1 MIRRRNTIGALLAG
15 VLSLAVGVAPAAATQ
30 GINSFSTSVSTSQAG
45 GHPDMTTSFTLDS
58 PGAPEAARNIE
69 FNAPEGVFGNPNAA
83 TKCPRADFAL
93 MSCTPNSQVG
103 TMTLRANVNAIP
115 NHLLGTAPI
124 FVIEP
129 EVHQTALFAIYVP
142 ELHIPILIPVTV
154 RTGGDYGLRFTV
166 SEISQQTPLA
176 GADMT
181 FWGFPAEDAHNNQR
195 FARGGPGEPAGC
207 PGLPDTTC
215 ITGATRSTLPDRPLT
230 SNPTV
235 CTGQTLVTSLTIQTY
250 QTPED
255 RSEAQSSYPPVTG
268 CEKVTFAPVLQA
280 GVTTPETDAPS
291 GLDVVLRA
299 PQFLGRA
306 ASPSHIKQGRV
317 TLPPGLT
324 VNPDAADGQ
333 TACTDA
339 QAKFGQDVPS
349 ECPETSKIGTF
360 EISTPALDGPLQGS
374 LYLGEPKPGNQYRVV
389 MVANGFGINAKL
401 VSSVVP
407 DPETGQVTLVTQEL
421 PQVSF
426 EEFRL
431 HLFSADRGL
440 MATPTHCSLYPVEA
454 QFFPWNDALADQTS
468 RQFFSLSSGPGGRP
482 CPDTQRPFSPR
493 LAAGTTHPVAGAFS
507 DFSLKLDRDDGD
519 QFIRDLNFTMPEGFT
534 GSLRGIAY
542 CPEGSIQAAINN
554 TGRTEQA
561 TPSCPAA
568 AQVGTSNV
576 ASGPGTHPFH
586 SIGRMYLAGP
596 LKGAPIS
603 LVVVTPAL
611 AGPYDYGVVV
621 VRVALNID
629 PQTAQ
634 VRAVSDTVPLII
646 GGIPL
651 RMRSIRVNIDRPNF
665 TINPTSCAEKS
676 IDSQGVGDQGAI
688 ANFSSFFVA
697 DDCSG
702 LGFKPKMTIRQ
713 LGGKSKTSRASNPEL
728 QFDLRTRSGDANI
741 KSIAVTLSKA
751 FEIDQRH
758 LGNICSE
765 KELVEKQCA
774 GRTAIGKA
782 TTTTP
787 LLDQPLSGPA
797 YAVSG
802 SGGLP
807 RLAFVLNGQ
816 VNLVPRADTK
826 TVKGRLRTTVPV
838 VPDAPV
844 GHFRLNVFGGKT
856 GYLVNTRNICAT
868 RPVIDIAYTAHNGKT
883 LNEKVKVRTACRKSK
898 KARAKRGAK
907 RG

>member
-1 MIRRRNTIGALLAG
+1 MIRRRNTIG
-15 VLSLAVGVAPAAATQ
+15 VLVATVLGLAVSASPALAAQ
-30 GINSFSTSVSTSQAG
+30 GIDSFETTLSTTQAG
-45 GHPDMTTSFTLDS
+45 GHPNMTTSFELNS

-69 FNAPEGVFGNPNAA
+69 FNAPEGVFGNPNAV
-83 TKCPRADFAL
+83 TKCTRADFAVQR
-93 MSCTPNSQVG
+93 CTPNAQVG
-103 TMTLRANVNAIP
+103 LMTLWANVSGNP
-115 NHLLGTAPI
+115 HHLLGTTPI

-129 EVHQTALFAIYVP
+129 EVHQTALFAIYAP
-142 ELHIPILIPVTV
+142 ELNIPILIPVTV
-154 RTGGDYGLRFTV
+154 RTGSDYGLRFTV

-176 GADMT
+176 EADMT
-181 FWGFPAEDAHNNQR
+181 FWGFPAEDAHNNER
-195 FARGGPGEPAGC
+195 FDIGSPGAPAGC
-207 PGLPDTTC
+207 PGLADTSC
-215 ITGATRSTLPDRPLT
+215 IKAATRSTLPDRPLT

-235 CTGQTLVTSLTIQTY
+235 CTGQQQVTRLTIQTY
-250 QTPED
+250 QDPD
-255 RSEAQSSYPPVTG
+255 NRSEATSTYPPVDG
-268 CEKVTFAPVLQA
+268 CERVTFAPVLQA
-280 GVTTPETDAPS
+280 GVTTPETDAAS
-291 GLDVVLRA
+291 GLDVILRA
-299 PQFLGRA
+299 PHFLGRA
-306 ASPSHIKQGRV
+306 ASPSHIRLARV
-317 TLPPGLT
+317 ILPPGLT

-349 ECPETSKIGTF
+349 QCPETSKIGTF
-360 EISTPALDGPLQGS
+360 EIGTPALDGPLQGS
-374 LYLGEPKPGNQYRVV
+374 LYLGEPKPGNQYRIV

-407 DPETGQVTLVTQEL
+407 DPETGQVELVTQEL

-440 MATPTHCSLYPVEA
+440 MATPIHCSLYAVEA

-468 RQFFSLSSGPGGRP
+468 KQFFGLNSGPGGKP
-482 CPDTQRPFSPR
+482 CPPTQRPFSPR
-493 LAAGTTHPVAGAFS
+493 LVAGTTHPVAGAFS
-507 DFSLKLDRDDGD
+507 DFSLQLDRDDGD

-534 GSLRGIAY
+534 GSLRGIVY
-542 CPEGSIQAAINN
+542 CPEPSIQQAIAN
-554 TGRTEQA
+554 TGRAEQA
-561 TPSCPAA
+561 APSCPASS
-568 AQVGTSNV
+568 QVGTSNV

-586 SIGRMYLAGP
+586 SIGRMYMAGP
-596 LKGAPIS
+596 LKGAPLS

-621 VRVALNID
+621 VRVALHID
-629 PQTAQ
+629 PLTAQ

-688 ANFSSFFVA
+688 AHFSSFFVA
-697 DDCSG
+697 DDCAG
-702 LGFKPKMTIRQ
+702 LGFKPKMTVRQ
-713 LGGKSKTSRASNPEL
+713 LGGKSKTRRATNPEL
-728 QFDLRTRSGDANI
+728 QFDLRTRAGDANI
-741 KSIAVTLSKA
+741 KSIAVTLPKA

-758 LGNICSE
+758 LGNLCSE
-765 KELVEKQCA
+765 KELVASQCA

-782 TTTTP
+782 FTQTP

-816 VNLVPRADTK
+816 ITIIPRADAK

-838 VPDAPV
+838 VPDAPI
-844 GHFRLNVFGGKT
+844 GHFRLNVFGGKQ
-856 GYLVNTRNICAT
+856 GYLINTRNICDKP
-868 RPVIDIAYTAHNGKT
+868 PVIRVDYEAQNGKS
-883 LNEKVKVRTACRKSK
+883 LSQNVKVRTACGKG
-898 KARAKRGAK
+898 KARRKRGAEK
-907 RG
+907 R